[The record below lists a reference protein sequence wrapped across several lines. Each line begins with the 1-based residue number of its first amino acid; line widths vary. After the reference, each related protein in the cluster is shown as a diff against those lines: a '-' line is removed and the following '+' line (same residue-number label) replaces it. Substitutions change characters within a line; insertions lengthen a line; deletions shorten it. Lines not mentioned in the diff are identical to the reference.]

1 MKINKNNYLLKISY
15 DGSNY
20 SGRQVQPKVKTI
32 QNYIEEGI
40 KKKEFVDLDPGLLM
54 KAIGGLFHQ

>member
-1 MKINKNNYLLKISY
+1 MKINENNYLLKISY

-20 SGRQVQPKVKTI
+20 SGWQVQPKVKTI

-40 KKKEFVDLDPGLLM
+40 KKIFPNQN
-54 KAIGGLFHQ
+54 I